1 MRLIMGLIDVVFN
14 LFNIL
19 LLIYVLLSW
28 IHPVQNK
35 WTELVRSL
43 VEPVLT
49 PVRRFLQKNVPNLMG
64 TFDWSPV
71 ALWLLISLIRQIL
84 SPLRFF

>member
-1 MRLIMGLIDVVFN
+1 MRLIRALIDIVLN

-28 IHPVQNK
+28 IRPVQNK
-35 WTELVRSL
+35 WTDLVQNL

-71 ALWLLISLIRQIL
+71 AVWLLISLLRQIL
-84 SPLRFF
+84 SPLRYL

>member
-28 IHPVQNK
+28 IRPVQNK

-84 SPLRFF
+84 SPLRYF

>member
-1 MRLIMGLIDVVFN
+1 MRLIIGLIDIILN

-19 LLIYVLLSW
+19 LLVYVLMSW
-28 IHPVQNK
+28 VNPVQSK
-35 WTELVRSL
+35 WTGMVRGI

-71 ALWLLISLIRQIL
+71 AVWLLISLIRQLL
-84 SPLRFF
+84 SPLRYL

>member
-84 SPLRFF
+84 SPLRYF

>member
-1 MRLIMGLIDVVFN
+1 MRLIIGLIDIILN

-19 LLIYVLLSW
+19 LLVYVLLSW
-28 IHPVQNK
+28 INPVQNK
-35 WTELVRSL
+35 WTGMVRNI
-43 VEPVLT
+43 VEPILT

-71 ALWLLISLIRQIL
+71 AVWLLISLIRQLL
-84 SPLRFF
+84 SPLRYL